1 MCTKHAVENSQLL
14 ICKKNS
20 MFQLLT
26 MQNKNNNCLLLIKW
40 KIQKYLKFLLKLYMK
55 HLLIVNGNTGKC
67 NTGKWKLVRDF
78 REVRVT
84 DL

>member
-1 MCTKHAVENSQLL
+1 
-14 ICKKNS
+14 
-20 MFQLLT
+20 
-26 MQNKNNNCLLLIKW
+26 
-40 KIQKYLKFLLKLYMK
+40 MK
-55 HLLIVNGNTGKC
+55 HLLIINGNTGKC